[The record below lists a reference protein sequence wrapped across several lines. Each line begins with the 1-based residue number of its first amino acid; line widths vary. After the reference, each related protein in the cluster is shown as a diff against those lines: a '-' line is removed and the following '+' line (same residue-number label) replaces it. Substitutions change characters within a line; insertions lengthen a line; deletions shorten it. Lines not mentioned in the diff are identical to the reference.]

1 MVRRFYK
8 METKIYINGIKASKK
23 DIKTLIE
30 WLDNGKT
37 TAKAH
42 ITKRGNIAIVTDI
55 EEE

>member
-1 MVRRFYK
+1 